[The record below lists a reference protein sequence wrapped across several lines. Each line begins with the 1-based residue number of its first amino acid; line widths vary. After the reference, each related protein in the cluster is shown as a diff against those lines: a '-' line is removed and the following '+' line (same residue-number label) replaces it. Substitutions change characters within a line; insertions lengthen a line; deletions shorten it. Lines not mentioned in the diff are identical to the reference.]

1 MLISYLFAVISVPE
15 GDFFFDFVRHLTEWL
30 KKARPTRDGTIF
42 SLLLLVH
49 VSLHVYLRLCF
60 QRFICSKVE
69 FSHIGST
76 GQLPNLTYQVFFMKK
91 LWSTTVVGKDVA
103 ADTIFHYHQVCRLV
117 WNL

>member
-49 VSLHVYLRLCF
+49 VLKVSSFVFSTLHLLK
-60 QRFICSKVE
+60 SKV
-69 FSHIGST
+69 FHT
-76 GQLPNLTYQVFFMKK
+76 LALQV
-91 LWSTTVVGKDVA
+91 SCQT
-103 ADTIFHYHQVCRLV
+103 
-117 WNL
+117 